1 MPDTRIGG
9 LFREEIKSYILSWEE
24 DIEISEEVAVGWRF
38 VGTPRKLD
46 LVLKHA
52 DRYLG
57 IEAKYQGGSGTVD
70 QKLIYTL
77 EDAISCPIPTLVVFA
92 GEITNDIKAKL
103 ITSGLGL
110 EVKYDPDAPPGKRL
124 DDTGEL
130 FRQRVYIELGLDWFK
145 LKSFKPKKRGDN

>member
-1 MPDTRIGG
+1 MPDTRTGAR
-9 LFREEIKSYILSWEE
+9 FKRDVKAYISSWGE
-24 DIEISEEVAVGWRF
+24 DIEILEEKPVGWRF

-70 QKLIYTL
+70 QKLIYAL
-77 EDAISCPIPTLVVFA
+77 EDAKASPVPTLIVFA
-92 GEITNDIKAKL
+92 GEITADIKAKL
-103 ITSGLGL
+103 ITSGIGL
-110 EVKYDPDAPPGKRL
+110 EVEYHPEAPESKRIKDPHM
-124 DDTGEL
+124 L

-145 LKSFKPKKRGDN
+145 LFRKPRQEGAP

>member
-1 MPDTRIGG
+1 MPDTGTGR
-9 LFREEIKSYILSWEE
+9 LFREEIKSYILSWNE
-24 DIEISEEVAVGWRF
+24 DIEILEERAVGWRF

-46 LVLKHA
+46 LVLKHS

-57 IEAKYQGGSGTVD
+57 IEAKYQSGGGTVD
-70 QKLIYTL
+70 QKLIYAL
-77 EDAISCPIPTLVVFA
+77 EDARSSPIPTLVIFA
-92 GEITNDIKAKL
+92 GEMTNDIKAKL

-124 DDTGEL
+124 DDTGKL

-145 LKSFKPKKRGDN
+145 LFKPRKRGDK